1 MTDTLGHV
9 CDEQREEKS
18 ESTQFIIP
26 TNLCS
31 AEAIGQSTPS
41 DSGLLSLH
49 DLRVLFWLKLGAL
62 LSALVYQPISLYPS
76 LELSHNINSRRSL
89 ISARGT

>member
-31 AEAIGQSTPS
+31 AEAIGQSTSS

-49 DLRVLFWLKLGAL
+49 DLRVLFWLKLGAFIISSS
-62 LSALVYQPISLYPS
+62 LSAYISLS
-76 LELSHNINSRRSL
+76 ISR
-89 ISARGT
+89 AFT